1 MKEHVKIRRQGKFY
15 TAYEKD
21 AYVLHATSGYKISKG
36 RVGFPVNVL
45 GKVQNTLEDKK
56 ISYVII
62 EKDEEVEKKDYKK
75 ANQYQKYLERG
86 IKSCEDKKREEDL
99 IEKIKSLPSYK
110 IQKIMEYIN
119 EVIYE

>member
-15 TAYEKD
+15 TAYEND

-45 GKVQNTLEDKK
+45 GKVQNSLEDKK

-62 EKDEEVEKKDYKK
+62 QKDKEVEKKDFKNK
-75 ANQYQKYLERG
+75 NKYQTYLELG
-86 IKSCEDKKREEDL
+86 KKSCEQKRREEEL
-99 IEKIKSLPSYK
+99 IDAIKALPNEKIR
-110 IQKIMEYIN
+110 KIMKFIN